1 LEIVTTCNFRYV
13 EFVTGGGTGRHNAA
27 SRKFHDME
35 KLLPLS
41 ATPFQ
46 PAIKDRVADLR
57 FFFLQDVVGRI
68 VLEVQV

>member
-1 LEIVTTCNFRYV
+1 MLNLWR
-13 EFVTGGGTGRHNAA
+13 GGTGRHNAA

-46 PAIKDRVADLR
+46 PAIKDRVADLD
-57 FFFLQDVVGRI
+57 FFLQDVVGRI